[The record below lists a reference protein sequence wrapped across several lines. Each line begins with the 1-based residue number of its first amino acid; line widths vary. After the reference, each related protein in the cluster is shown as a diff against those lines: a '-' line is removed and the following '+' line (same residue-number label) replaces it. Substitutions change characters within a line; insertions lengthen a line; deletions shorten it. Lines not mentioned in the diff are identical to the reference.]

1 MCSEL
6 YNCENVNYRKL
17 KFTMVKPKILV
28 TGARG
33 FIGNAVTQS
42 LLKNGHKVIASTRK
56 VPETPISV
64 VSSFADNLTWQSAGS
79 INGETR
85 WEPSLQGITA
95 VIHCAA
101 RAHVMSES
109 EFDPIVVYR
118 NVNVEGSVQL
128 AKQAVLAGVKRFV
141 FLSSIGV
148 NGKISKFPFTEVD
161 APNPHDAYSIS
172 KFEAETALMDIA
184 RQSDMEVVIIRAPL
198 VYGPKVPGNFSTLV
212 RMVQL
217 GIPLPL
223 GAVQNRRSFLALE
236 NLVSLV
242 RLCSDVSKSPSAAN
256 QVFLAADG
264 EDVSTTDLLRKVAK
278 AAGRPSRLVPV
289 PSSLLEVAAGL
300 LGMQNLAVR
309 LLGNLQVD
317 ATKARNHL
325 GWSPVVTLD
334 DQLVA
339 MFR

>member
-1 MCSEL
+1 MI
-6 YNCENVNYRKL
+6 KQ
-17 KFTMVKPKILV
+17 KILV

-42 LLKNGHKVIASTRK
+42 LLQSGHKVIASGRN

-64 VSSFADNLTWQSAGS
+64 LSSFSDNLTWQSVGS
-79 INGETR
+79 ISGETL
-85 WEPSLQGITA
+85 WERSLQGITT

-101 RAHVMSES
+101 RAHVMRELES
-109 EFDPIVVYR
+109 DPAFVYR
-118 NVNVEGSVQL
+118 KVNVEGSVQL

-141 FLSSIGV
+141 FISSIGV
-148 NGKISKFPFTEVD
+148 NGKTSKFPFTEAD

-172 KFEAETALMDIA
+172 KFEAEKALMDIA

-198 VYGPKVPGNFSTLV
+198 VYGPKVPGNFSSLV

-223 GAVQNRRSFLALE
+223 GAVHNRRSLVALD

-242 RLCSDVSKSPSAAN
+242 QLCSDVSKSPSAAN
-256 QVFLAADG
+256 QLFLAADG
-264 EDVSTTDLLRKVAK
+264 EDVSTTDLLRKVAQ
-278 AAGRPSRLVPV
+278 AACCPSRLVPV
-289 PSSLLEVAAGL
+289 PSSFLEVAATLFGL
-300 LGMQNLAVR
+300 QTLAFR
-309 LLGNLQVD
+309 LLRNLQVD

>member
-1 MCSEL
+1 MI
-6 YNCENVNYRKL
+6 
-17 KFTMVKPKILV
+17 KPKILV

-42 LLKNGHKVIASTRK
+42 LLQSGYKVIAAVRQ

-64 VSSFADNLTWQSAGS
+64 LSSFSDNLTWQSVGS
-79 INGETR
+79 ISGETL
-85 WEPSLQGITA
+85 WERSLQGITT

-101 RAHVMSES
+101 RAHIMREL
-109 EFDPIVVYR
+109 EADPPFVYR
-118 NVNVEGSVQL
+118 KVNVEGSVQL

-148 NGKISKFPFTEVD
+148 NGKTSKFPFTEAD

-172 KFEAETALMDIA
+172 KFEAEKALMDIA
-184 RQSDMEVVIIRAPL
+184 LQSDMEVVIIRAPL
-198 VYGPKVPGNFSTLV
+198 VYGPKVKGNFSSLV

-223 GAVQNRRSFLALE
+223 GSVQNRRSLVALD

-242 RLCSDVSKSPSAAN
+242 QLCSDVSKSPSAAN
-256 QVFLAADG
+256 QLFLAADS
-264 EDVSTTDLLRKVAK
+264 EDVSTTDLLRKVAQ
-278 AAGRPSRLVPV
+278 AAGCPSRLVPV
-289 PSSLLEVAAGL
+289 PASLLEVAAAL
-300 LGMQNLAVR
+300 FGMQTLAVR
-309 LLGNLQVD
+309 LLRNLQVD

-325 GWSPVVTLD
+325 GWCPVVTLD
-334 DQLVA
+334 DQLAA